1 MTQGFYT
8 SISGMS
14 TAQTKIDVIADNIAN
29 MNTTAFKQSNVT
41 FQNLFSRTLS
51 SGSGPL
57 GSVGG
62 KNPMQV
68 GFGTKLASIT
78 RNFTD
83 GIFQSTGKSSDLYFE
98 GKGYFTVMDEHN
110 QLMLSRAGNFDLD
123 SQGYLVNQNG
133 YRVLGTSS
141 PFSKTGST
149 TPVRIPPQLNMSTS
163 GNAAMNTADI
173 NSLNN
178 FNYKEGSISIDIQCD
193 TGTKTVD
200 IDISGAN
207 SMKDIIDKVNV
218 ELKAAFGGEQA
229 VEMVAGTGE
238 DAGTVKMVV
247 HTDATSADVPQ
258 SISKMKATDGAGG
271 SNFFSETDLANAAG
285 ETNGDDVEYKS
296 AILDY
301 KATIGP
307 SSETDKYQTYT
318 SMTVNGDGSIEAK
331 YSNGD
336 SVTVKRDGD
345 SISLIYKTAGGVEIS
360 NDKLTVN
367 ANAIEASNLQLQ
379 LATVVNDQG
388 LTSKGGNLF
397 EPGLNAGELT
407 FSVGGTNGFGVVG
420 NCGLESSNVDLSTQF
435 AEMIIAQRSIE
446 ANSRTFDTVNQV
458 LQRIVQLGR

>member
-14 TAQTKIDVIADNIAN
+14 TAQTKVDVIADNIAN

-68 GFGTKLASIT
+68 GFGTKLSSIT

-83 GIFQSTGKSSDLYFE
+83 GIFQSTGKSTDLYFE
-98 GKGYFTVMDEHN
+98 GKGYFSVLDEHN
-110 QLMLSRAGNFDLD
+110 QIMLSRAGNFDLD

-133 YRVLGTSS
+133 YRILGTSS
-141 PFSKTGST
+141 PFSKTAST
-149 TPVRIPPQLNMSTS
+149 TPIKIPPQLNMVTS
-163 GNAAMNTADI
+163 GNESFSTADI
-173 NSLNN
+173 GSLNN
-178 FNYKEGSISIDIQCD
+178 FKYKEGSVSIEIQCD
-193 TGTKTVD
+193 TGPKTVD
-200 IDISGAN
+200 VNISGAT
-207 SMKDIIDKVNV
+207 SMKDIIDKVNTK
-218 ELKAAFGGEQA
+218 LKTEFGGVQA
-229 VEMVAGTGE
+229 VEMVAGTGAE
-238 DAGTVKMVV
+238 AGTVKMVV
-247 HTDATSADVPQ
+247 HTNATSADVPQ
-258 SISKMKATDGAGG
+258 VINSMKASAGAGG
-271 SNFFSETDLANAAG
+271 SNFFSETDLANASG
-285 ETNGDDVEYKS
+285 ETSGTTVEYKS
-296 AILDY
+296 KILDY
-301 KATIGP
+301 KATVGP
-307 SSETDKYQTYT
+307 SSETDNYKTYT

-336 SVTVKRDGD
+336 SITVKRNGD
-345 SISLIYKTAGGVEIS
+345 SISLLYKTSGGVEIS

-367 ANAIEASNLQLQ
+367 GGAIEAGNLQLQ

-407 FSVGGTNGFGVVG
+407 FSVGGANGFGVVG
-420 NCGLESSNVDLSTQF
+420 NSGLESSNVDLSTQF

-446 ANSRTFDTVNQV
+446 ANSRTFDTVNQI